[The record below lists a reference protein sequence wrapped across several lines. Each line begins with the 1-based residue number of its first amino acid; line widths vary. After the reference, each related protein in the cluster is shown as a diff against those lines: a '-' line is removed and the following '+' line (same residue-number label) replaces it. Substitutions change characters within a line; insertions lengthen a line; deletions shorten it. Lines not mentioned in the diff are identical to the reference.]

1 MAVIKLTIHAFLAD
15 IEAVK
20 ADDMSLVTGTD
31 SAQVGSYYQQDR
43 RDEMGAY
50 QEDRYRRNVQV
61 L

>member
-31 SAQVGSYYQQDR
+31 SAQVGSYLISVSTRQK
-43 RDEMGAY
+43 G
-50 QEDRYRRNVQV
+50 RNGR
-61 L
+61 LSRGPIS

>member
-31 SAQVGSYYQQDR
+31 SAQVGSYGDGNR
-43 RDEMGAY
+43 LRTSW
-50 QEDRYRRNVQV
+50 
-61 L
+61 